1 MVMEN
6 LGDSLQG
13 ALKKLIGAGRIDER
27 TVNEVIKDIQRALLQ
42 ADVNVKLVMAMSQR
56 IKERAMKEDPP
67 AGMNPREHVIRIV
80 YQELMGIIGKGAD
93 IQLKPQTIM
102 MVGLQGSGKTT
113 SVAKLARYFQR
124 KGLKAGVVA
133 ADTFRPGDYHHL
145 KLCVTSLTSLF
156 TGKKETL
163 MR

>member
-1 MVMEN
+1 MVMEK

-27 TVNEVIKDIQRALLQ
+27 TVNEVVKDIQRALLQ
-42 ADVNVKLVMAMSQR
+42 ADVNVKLVMGMSQR
-56 IKERAMKEDPP
+56 IKERALKEDPP

-80 YQELMGIIGKGAD
+80 YQELMDIIGKGAE

-113 SVAKLARYFQR
+113 SAAKLARYFQR
-124 KGLKAGVVA
+124 KGSKQVLLPQIPSGRGLTTSSRLSLK
-133 ADTFRPGDYHHL
+133 
-145 KLCVTSLTSLF
+145 SS
-156 TGKKETL
+156 
-163 MR
+163 M